1 MDATKHVAK
10 NLKFILAS
18 ELILAALKFAS
29 RRVFVFTLGKAYL
42 GLNGLFSDILS
53 ALSLA
58 ELGFGVSI
66 TYSLYRPVAQGDT
79 ELIKSLVRLY
89 RRVYRTVGAAVL
101 AAGLALSPFLNF
113 FVKEM
118 PGDIPSIPLIYALT
132 VVNTGISYFWSYK
145 STLLFVYQKKYIDA
159 TVRTVVALFATGA
172 QIAVLLL
179 THNYVYYLYI
189 AVVATLVQNM
199 VISAQADRLYPFL
212 REREA
217 RPLPEE
223 VLGDIRRNVGA
234 MILHRIGSVAV
245 FSTDNLLISKFV
257 GIETTGLY
265 SNYMMIRGV
274 LNVAV
279 GALSNAVM
287 PALGSLAATTGL
299 EEKRTAFCRL
309 DFCAAWLIG
318 WMSVCLWCLY
328 DPFIDLW
335 LGRGYRLP
343 PATVL
348 LIVVNFYLAGMRVP
362 VASTKS
368 VMGLFWDER
377 YKSILEALV
386 NLTVSIA
393 LARRWGIAG
402 ILAGTLISTVSMPFW
417 IEPLGLYRHGLEQS
431 PGGYFARYFLRL
443 AVTAAAGGLTK
454 LLCAPTGEG
463 VGGFAAKALL
473 CAAAP
478 NLVFLAAY
486 RRAPELAFVKE
497 LLFRRGGGGGGKAG

>member
-159 TVRTVVALFATGA
+159 TVRTMVALFATGA

-199 VISAQADRLYPFL
+199 VVSAQADRLYPFL

-265 SNYMMIRGV
+265 SNYMMLRGL
-274 LNVAV
+274 LNIAIN
-279 GALSNAVM
+279 ALSNAVV
-287 PALGSLAATTGL
+287 PALGNLTVTSTVQ
-299 EEKRTAFCRL
+299 EKRTAFRRL
-309 DFCAAWLIG
+309 NFCAAWLFG
-318 WMSVCLWCLY
+318 WMSICLLCLY
-328 DPFIDLW
+328 DPFIELW
-335 LGRGYRLP
+335 LGAGYLLP
-343 PATVL
+343 SGSRWQTAKVL
-348 LIVVNFYLAGMRVP
+348 WGCFGTSAINQSLRHWSIWGFP
-362 VASTKS
+362 
-368 VMGLFWDER
+368 LFLHED
-377 YKSILEALV
+377 
-386 NLTVSIA
+386 
-393 LARRWGIAG
+393 
-402 ILAGTLISTVSMPFW
+402 
-417 IEPLGLYRHGLEQS
+417 
-431 PGGYFARYFLRL
+431 
-443 AVTAAAGGLTK
+443 GGL
-454 LLCAPTGEG
+454 P
-463 VGGFAAKALL
+463 
-473 CAAAP
+473 
-478 NLVFLAAY
+478 
-486 RRAPELAFVKE
+486 AF
-497 LLFRRGGGGGGKAG
+497 